1 MTAMDKITAPLDVPL
16 DVRGDFPQLATQM
29 NGKPLA
35 FLDSAASSLKAQP
48 VLDSVA
54 KAYGAEYS
62 TVHRGIYSLSQEMTE
77 QYEKARTTIAS
88 FIGAASDKEIVF
100 TRGATEAINLVAS
113 SWAETHLTA
122 GDEIILTQMEHHSN
136 IIPWQLLRDRIGV
149 VIKVADITDD
159 GALDWDSFAGLLS
172 EKTKLVS
179 ITHMSNVLGTVV
191 DIPEV
196 VKAAHGVGAKVLVD
210 GCQAVPHMPVDVAA
224 LGCDFYVFSGHKIH
238 APTGIGALWARYEIL
253 DGMRPYQG
261 GGSMIEEVSF
271 DGSTYLP
278 PPLRFEA
285 GTPHFVGAIGL
296 GVAIEYMQGL
306 GMDRVHAHEQH
317 LLGYAAD
324 ALGQINSLRIIG
336 TANPKGGII
345 SFAMEGVHPHDI
357 GTILDRDGI
366 AIRAGHHCAQ
376 PLMERLGVGS
386 TARASFA
393 AYSNEDDVNRLVEGL
408 EKVSRIFG

>member
-1 MTAMDKITAPLDVPL
+1 
-16 DVRGDFPQLATQM
+16 M

-48 VLDSVA
+48 VLDALSQ
-54 KAYGAEYS
+54 AYGQEYS
-62 TVHRGIYSLSQEMTE
+62 TVHRGIYTLSQEMTE
-77 QYEKARTTIAS
+77 QYEKARTSIAR
-88 FIGAASDKEIVF
+88 FIGAKTDKEIVF

-113 SWAETHLTA
+113 SWAETHLKA
-122 GDEIILTQMEHHSN
+122 GDEILLTQMEHHSN

-159 GALDWDSFAGLLS
+159 GALDWDSFSSLLS
-172 EKTKLVS
+172 EKTKLVA
-179 ITHMSNVLGTVV
+179 ITHMSNVLGTVI
-191 DIPEV
+191 DIPKV
-196 VKAAHGVGAKVLVD
+196 VAAAHAAGAKVLVD
-210 GCQAVPHMPVDVAA
+210 GCQAVPHMPVDVAS

-238 APTGIGALWARYEIL
+238 APTGIGALWGGFELL
-253 DGMRPYQG
+253 DAMRPYQG

-296 GVAIEYMQGL
+296 GVAIEYMESL
-306 GMDRVHAHEQH
+306 GMDRVHAHEQD
-317 LLGYAAD
+317 LLDYATD

-336 TANPKGGII
+336 TARPKGGIL

-393 AYSNEDDVNRLVEGL
+393 AYSSKEDVDRLAQGL